1 MGALNQGE
9 QREVAAFTAVQP
21 RERVLEV
28 GCGPGVLVGL
38 MLDAGAIVTDWT
50 RHRRCARWL
59 SSATGTRSRTGR
71 AEVRGGSA
79 EDTGCPDASFDVA
92 VSVNNVPMW
101 SDLGAGMWELRRV
114 VRPGGRVVVSWHGGT
129 RPGVAARSM
138 VLGDET
144 LDRILG
150 SMRAAFGTGERYDGR
165 RIVAFRA
172 SVPPDAVAS

>member
-1 MGALNQGE
+1 MPSS
-9 QREVAAFTAVQP
+9 R
-21 RERVLEV
+21 
-28 GCGPGVLVGL
+28 
-38 MLDAGAIVTDWT
+38 DWT
-50 RHRRCARWL
+50 RHRRCARWP
-59 SSATGTRSRTGR
+59 SSATGDAVATGR

-101 SDLGAGMWELRRV
+101 SDLDAGMRELRRV